1 MNKFKKVSVA
11 TIAGLAIFGT
21 TVFGATGKVYNT
33 SQGLVL
39 RDEASKTGAALATIP
54 NDKEFEIVEDL
65 GDWYKVNVDGKEG
78 YLFAEYVEVQ
88 NESSNETPETNEPLE
103 EEPVDSIEVNST
115 KTETKIYMLPV
126 ITSST
131 IGTIPANTELNVIK
145 TLNNWAYVSYKNA
158 NGWIRTYNYNVE
170 TVETEQPEEPTE
182 TEPEEEKPE
191 EKPNTTVETNAPVEN
206 TDLSFTRGY
215 INEASVNVRKE
226 PNTSSEVITTL
237 LLNTGVSISAQTD
250 EWYKVTYG
258 DYTGYVYKP
267 LISEKPI
274 VTNRGDVDRTPTA
287 TTETET
293 PIVDNS
299 QDVED
304 TANNTKNET
313 TTPVLPSVSTDGNKI
328 VSFAQQYLGYRYVLG
343 GTTPSSGFD
352 CSGFVYYV
360 FNSNGYSISRSLYA
374 QASTGTAVSKSELQ
388 PGDVVFFNNTSS
400 GALGHVGIYIG
411 DGMMV
416 HAANSK
422 RGVVT
427 DTINSGYYN
436 TYYYSA
442 RRIAN

>member
-39 RDEASKTGAALATIP
+39 RGEASKTGAALATIP

-65 GDWYKVNVDGKEG
+65 GEWYKVNVDGKEG

-88 NESSNETPETNEPLE
+88 NTSSNETPETNEPSG

-145 TLNNWAYVSYKNA
+145 TLNNWAYVSYENS

-182 TEPEEEKPE
+182 TEPEEEKP
-191 EKPNTTVETNAPVEN
+191 NTTVETNAPVEN

-215 INEASVNVRKE
+215 INESSVNVRKE
-226 PNTSSEVITTL
+226 PSTSSEVITTL

-287 TTETET
+287 TTEPET
-293 PIVDNS
+293 PVTDNS
-299 QDVED
+299 KDETVKDTTVAPSLPDLSTGGDV
-304 TANNTKNET
+304 
-313 TTPVLPSVSTDGNKI
+313 I
-328 VSFAQQYLGYRYVLG
+328 VSFAKQYLGYRYVLG

>member
-21 TVFGATGKVYNT
+21 TVFGTTGKVYNT

-39 RDEASKTGAALATIP
+39 RAEASKTGAPLATIP

-65 GDWYKVNVDGKEG
+65 GEWYKVNVDGKEG

-88 NESSNETPETNEPLE
+88 NTSSNETPETNEPSG

-115 KTETKIYMLPV
+115 KIETKIYMLPV

-145 TLNNWAYVSYKNA
+145 ILNNWAYVSYENS

-215 INEASVNVRKE
+215 INESSVNVRKE
-226 PNTSSEVITTL
+226 PSTSSEVITTL
-237 LLNTGVSISAQTD
+237 LLNTGVTISAQTD

-267 LISEKPI
+267 LISENPI

-287 TTETET
+287 TTEPET
-293 PIVDNS
+293 PAIDNKETIV
-299 QDVED
+299 VD
-304 TANNTKNET
+304 TTVA
-313 TTPVLPSVSTDGNKI
+313 PSLPDVSTGGDAI
-328 VSFAQQYLGYRYVLG
+328 VTFAKQYLGYRYVLG

-360 FNSNGYSISRSLYA
+360 FNSNGYNISRSLYA
-374 QASTGTAVSKSELQ
+374 QASTGTAVTKSELQ

-400 GALGHVGIYIG
+400 GSLGHVGIYIG

>member
-21 TVFGATGKVYNT
+21 TVFGTTGKVYNT

-39 RDEASKTGAALATIP
+39 RGEASKTGAPLATIP

-65 GDWYKVNVDGKEG
+65 GEWYKVNVDGKEG

-88 NESSNETPETNEPLE
+88 NTSSNETPETDEQ
-103 EEPVDSIEVNST
+103 EPVDSVEVNST

-131 IGTIPANTELNVIK
+131 IETIPANTKLNVIK
-145 TLNNWAYVSYKNA
+145 TLNNWAYVSYENI

-182 TEPEEEKPE
+182 PEQEEKPE
-191 EKPNTTVETNAPVEN
+191 EEPNTTVETNAPAEN

-226 PNTSSEVITTL
+226 PSTSSEVITTL
-237 LLNTGVSISAQTD
+237 LLNTGVTITSQTD

-274 VTNRGDVDRTPTA
+274 VTNRGDVDRTPASTP
-287 TTETET
+287 ETQT
-293 PIVDNS
+293 PTVDNS
-299 QDVED
+299 QDVAND
-304 TANNTKNET
+304 TNNET
-313 TTPVLPSVSTDGNKI
+313 ATPVLPSTSTDGNKI
-328 VSFAQQYLGYRYVLG
+328 VSFAKQYIGYRYVLG

-374 QASTGTAVSKSELQ
+374 QSSTGTAVSKSELQ

-400 GALGHVGIYIG
+400 GSLGHVGIYIG

>member
-39 RDEASKTGAALATIP
+39 RGEASKTGAPLATIP

-65 GDWYKVNVDGKEG
+65 GEWYKVNIDGKEG

-88 NESSNETPETNEPLE
+88 NESSNETPEPEEPIS

-145 TLNNWAYVSYKNA
+145 TLNNWAYVSYENL

-170 TVETEQPEEPTE
+170 TVETEQPEEPTV

-215 INEASVNVRKE
+215 INESSVNVRKE
-226 PNTSSEVITTL
+226 PSTSSEVITTL

-274 VTNRGDVDRTPTA
+274 ITNRGDVDRTPTT
-287 TTETET
+287 TTEPET
-293 PIVDNS
+293 PATDNS
-299 QDVED
+299 NDEAIKDTTVAPSLPNLSTGGDV
-304 TANNTKNET
+304 
-313 TTPVLPSVSTDGNKI
+313 I

-343 GTTPSSGFD
+343 GTTPGSGFD

-374 QASTGTAVSKSELQ
+374 QAGTGTAVSKSELQ

-400 GALGHVGIYIG
+400 GSLGHVGIYIG
-411 DGMMV
+411 DGMMI

>member
-1 MNKFKKVSVA
+1 MNKLKKVSVA

-21 TVFGATGKVYNT
+21 TVFGTTGKVYNT

-39 RDEASKTGAALATIP
+39 RGEASKTGAPLATIP

-65 GDWYKVNVDGKEG
+65 GEWYKVNVDGKEG

-88 NESSNETPETNEPLE
+88 NESSNETPEPEEPIS

-145 TLNNWAYVSYKNA
+145 TLNNWAYVSYENL

-182 TEPEEEKPE
+182 TDPEE

-215 INEASVNVRKE
+215 INESSVNVRKE
-226 PNTSSEVITTL
+226 PSTSSEVITTL
-237 LLNTGVSISAQTD
+237 LLNTGVTISAQTD

-287 TTETET
+287 TTEPET
-293 PIVDNS
+293 TVTDNS
-299 QDVED
+299 KDETVED
-304 TANNTKNET
+304 TTVA
-313 TTPVLPSVSTDGNKI
+313 PSLPDLSTGGDVI
-328 VSFAQQYLGYRYVLG
+328 VSFAKQYLGYRYVLG

-388 PGDVVFFNNTSS
+388 PGDVIFFNNTSS
-400 GALGHVGIYIG
+400 GSLGHVGIYIG